1 MPARS
6 RCEESPDLN
15 VGSATLSY
23 QEFISS
29 VEPSRHPG
37 EISKPESPC
46 LPSDLPIMGNSKQS
60 CEVNLVGNLGKA
72 DTEYASSMKLTEKL
86 ATLKSPI

>member
-23 QEFISS
+23 QKFISS

-37 EISKPESPC
+37 EISKAGESVSTIG
-46 LPSDLPIMGNSKQS
+46 LAYHGNSKQS
-60 CEVNLVGNLGKA
+60 FEVDLVGNLGKA
-72 DTEYASSMKLTEKL
+72 DTG
-86 ATLKSPI
+86 